1 MEMSLDLFRK
11 PKQHEPRSF
20 SGWALQ
26 KAATLDINGS
36 RGLIADIA
44 TASALTRQAA
54 FAVLATVDLENPNAF
69 LACLEVQQGG
79 LGEAIRSRL
88 AKDLVAA
95 AFGVDAVPRG
105 YLRALIRIGSKP
117 LEEPHLYR
125 RLFEIFTH
133 EADRQKSHALRYC
146 GPIDAA
152 KIQIVDVLDPVL
164 IHPEIVKHTRNIGKA
179 REINKIIDLV
189 RSVCSKA
196 TNEALIASL
205 KEAAERDDDFS
216 DFVQRWIEKADQ
228 FPAPPFLPQADLVPL
243 TTAAA
248 MIETGRDMQNCLGQK
263 IGEVVLGLAYFYRL
277 EAPLLEGQKV
287 SLVAELQPL
296 SNGTW
301 QVSEVYGKN
310 NRIPAPGI
318 KGAVAKRFV
327 QLGAVVAGNPAVH
340 PHCQELSSHLN
351 VFRYGSFETFALGN
365 DPDDFQMLVDQL
377 AMEFEA
383 AA

>member
-1 MEMSLDLFRK
+1 METPLDLFRE
-11 PKQHEPRSF
+11 PKQYEPRPF
-20 SGWALQ
+20 GGWAL
-26 KAATLDINGS
+26 KKLAALDVNGS
-36 RGLIADIA
+36 RGLVADL
-44 TASALTRQAA
+44 TVASPLKRQAA
-54 FAVLATVDLENPNAF
+54 FCVIATVDPDNPGPF
-69 LACLEVQQGG
+69 LARLGLEQGG
-79 LGEAIRSRL
+79 VGEAIRSRL
-88 AKDLVAA
+88 AKDLVPA
-95 AFGVDAVPRG
+95 AFGVDSSARG
-105 YLRALIRIGSKP
+105 FLRALIRIGSKP

-125 RLFEIFTH
+125 RLFEIFTDETEKH
-133 EADRQKSHALRYC
+133 KAHALRYC

-164 IHPEIVKHTRNIGKA
+164 IHPEIVKHTRNIEKA
-179 REINKIIDLV
+179 NEINKAIGLI

-196 TNEALIASL
+196 TNDALIASL
-205 KEAAERDDDFS
+205 KEAADRDDDFF
-216 DFVQRWIEKADQ
+216 DFLQRWIEKADS
-228 FPAPPFLPQADLVPL
+228 FPCPPFPPQADLVPL

-248 MIETGRDMQNCLGQK
+248 MTETGRDMQNCLGQK
-263 IGEVVLGLAYFYRL
+263 IGEVVLGLAYFYRV
-277 EAPLLEGQKV
+277 EVSLLDGQKV

-310 NRIPAPGI
+310 NRIPATGI
-318 KGAVAKRFV
+318 KLAVAKRFV

-340 PHCQELSSHLN
+340 PHCQELASHLN

-365 DPDDFQMLVDQL
+365 DPDDFQVLVDQL